1 VSDKGISD
9 MAAAGVIP
17 IVLPGATVFL
27 GKGHGYAPMRKL
39 LDSGCRLAVAT
50 DSNPG
55 SSVHQS
61 IPQMMQLCMANGG
74 ITLDEALLAGTYN
87 PAISLDLEGTVGTL
101 QVSLSL

>member
-1 VSDKGISD
+1 

-101 QVSLSL
+101 QVSFSL

>member
-1 VSDKGISD
+1 

-61 IPQMMQLCMANGG
+61 MPQMMQLCMASGG
-74 ITLDEALLAGTYN
+74 ITLEEALLAATCH
-87 PAISLDLEGTVGTL
+87 PAASLDLAGQVGTL
-101 QVSLSL
+101 QVCVCGVTAVL